1 MLNSYQPNIH
11 VSSALFAHSN
21 SFQHFKSY
29 FSILRTPK
37 PVIIANNYHMQN
49 KRIMHETAT
58 VVKYIIPCLR
68 SLTTQRFNLTLLQNV
83 PNLVICKLYTHL
95 YIIMIPRIYE
105 LPQIILDRRWKSKI
119 FLLTISMICVMI
131 SFHNPSHSFN

>member
-1 MLNSYQPNIH
+1 MIINNSHSSYQPKIH

-21 SFQHFKSY
+21 SFKHFKSY

-105 LPQIILDRRWKSKI
+105 LPQIILDRR
-119 FLLTISMICVMI
+119 
-131 SFHNPSHSFN
+131 